1 MNILALD
8 IGGTYIKYG
17 LFNDGRLI
25 ENGETKSEGSR
36 GGDYI
41 VKNVDS
47 IIDKY
52 KDINE
57 LQGVAISSAGVV
69 DIESGII
76 IHAGNTIPNY
86 KGFNWK
92 KHIMEK
98 YGLDCEIDNDV
109 NCAALGEYSFG
120 AAKDKDAVLM
130 LAIGTGIGG
139 AFIKD
144 GNIYRGSNYTALEVG
159 YMKMEGGCFQD
170 ISSTSA
176 LVSLY
181 RGMTGNPEADGR
193 HIFKRAIDGES
204 EAIESIDRTIDN
216 LCMGIANITYI
227 LDPKVVVLGGGIMEQ
242 REYLEPLIKKHLKK
256 YMLPLTYDK
265 LELEFA
271 KAGNLAASYGALHHY
286 NTRKGINHGVLW

>member
-17 LFNDGRLI
+17 LFNNNLI
-25 ENGETKSEGSR
+25 ESGETKSEGSR
-36 GGDYI
+36 GGHYI

-47 IIDKY
+47 IIEKY
-52 KDINE
+52 KDNYE

-69 DIESGII
+69 DIESGTI

-130 LAIGTGIGG
+130 LAVGTGIGG

-144 GNIYRGSNYTALEVG
+144 GIIYRGSNYTAMEVG

-181 RGMTGNPEADGR
+181 REKTGNLEADGR
-193 HIFKRAIDGES
+193 YIFRCAKAGER
-204 EAIESIDRTIDN
+204 EAIETIDRIMNN
-216 LCMGIANITYI
+216 LCMGIANITFI
-227 LDPKVVVLGGGIMEQ
+227 LDPKVVLLGGGIMEQ
-242 REYLEPLIKKHLKK
+242 REYLEPIIRKYLKEH
-256 YMLPLTYDK
+256 MLPLTYEK
-265 LELEFA
+265 VEIEFA

-286 NTRKGINHGVLW
+286 KTRKGINHGVL